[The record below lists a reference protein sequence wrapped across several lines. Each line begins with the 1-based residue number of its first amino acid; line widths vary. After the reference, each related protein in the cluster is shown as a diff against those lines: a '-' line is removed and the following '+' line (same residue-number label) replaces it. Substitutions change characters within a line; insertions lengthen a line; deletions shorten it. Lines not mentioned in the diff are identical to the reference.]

1 MVDDKKKS
9 PTLKVAEALSQ
20 RDIGQGI
27 VRIDPNAM
35 AELGLEE
42 GDLIEIKGSKTTAAT
57 VVSSQ
62 SDIGLGIIRMDGTIR
77 KNSGASIGE
86 EIEVRKASVKIAKKV
101 VLAPTENNVKIQGD
115 IRGLFLNKVMTKG
128 DIVGSGIKPPMMHNQ
143 SGNPFDDMFNNFMDI
158 SPMGEL
164 KFAVVSTHPTG
175 VVKVGPNTQVEL
187 QDHPVDV
194 SKLEGVTNL
203 VNVSYEDIGG
213 LKEEVRKVREMIE
226 IPLKRPE
233 LFERLGIA
241 PPKGVLMHGP
251 PGTGKTLLAKAVAS
265 ESDAHFIS
273 INGPEIMSKYVG
285 GSEENLREFFE
296 EAEANAP
303 SIIFIDELDAIA
315 PKREETQGE
324 VERRTVAQLLTLMDG
339 LNSRGQVVVIGA
351 TNRPD
356 SLDPALRRPGRFDRE
371 IEIGVPDRDERKEIL
386 EIHTRTMP
394 LSSDV
399 ELDKIAESTHGFV
412 GADLESLCKEAA
424 MRVVRRIIPEINKT
438 DEEIPEET
446 LKKIIV
452 NNADFREALK
462 EIQPSALREVLVQI
476 PDVKWSDIGGLET
489 AKQELQEAVEWP
501 LKYPD
506 KFKKFHVD
514 PPKGIL
520 LYGDPGTGKTLLAK
534 AVASESDANF
544 IAIKGPELLSK
555 WVGESEKGVREVF
568 RKARQTAP
576 TVIFFDEI
584 DSIAN
589 ARGSDAGSSGVTQR
603 VVNQLL
609 TEIDGLEDLHD
620 VAVIAATNRPDIID
634 PGLMRPGRFDR
645 HIKVETPDEESRLKI
660 FEVHTNEMPLADNV
674 KLSKLAKRTEGYVGA
689 DIEAVC
695 REAAMLT
702 LRENMDAEKVDMKAF
717 NDAME
722 KVKPNAFKQAN
733 DEMVQYL

>member
-1 MVDDKKKS
+1 MAETNDKT

-35 AELGLEE
+35 SELGLQE
-42 GDLIEIKGSKTTAAT
+42 GDLVEIKGSKTTAAT

-86 EIEVRKASVKIAKKV
+86 EIEVKKTTAKIAKKV

-128 DIVGSGIKPPMMHNQ
+128 DIIGSGIKPPMMHNQ
-143 SGNPFDDMFNNFMDI
+143 TGNPIDDMFNSFMDI

-164 KFAVVSTHPTG
+164 KFAVVQTHPTG
-175 VVKVGPNTQVEL
+175 VVKIGPNTQVDL

-265 ESDAHFIS
+265 ES
-273 INGPEIMSKYVG
+273 E
-285 GSEENLREFFE
+285 
-296 EAEANAP
+296 
-303 SIIFIDELDAIA
+303 
-315 PKREETQGE
+315 
-324 VERRTVAQLLTLMDG
+324 
-339 LNSRGQVVVIGA
+339 
-351 TNRPD
+351 
-356 SLDPALRRPGRFDRE
+356 
-371 IEIGVPDRDERKEIL
+371 
-386 EIHTRTMP
+386 
-394 LSSDV
+394 
-399 ELDKIAESTHGFV
+399 
-412 GADLESLCKEAA
+412 
-424 MRVVRRIIPEINKT
+424 
-438 DEEIPEET
+438 
-446 LKKIIV
+446 
-452 NNADFREALK
+452 
-462 EIQPSALREVLVQI
+462 
-476 PDVKWSDIGGLET
+476 
-489 AKQELQEAVEWP
+489 
-501 LKYPD
+501 
-506 KFKKFHVD
+506 
-514 PPKGIL
+514 
-520 LYGDPGTGKTLLAK
+520 
-534 AVASESDANF
+534 ANF

-589 ARGSDAGSSGVTQR
+589 TRGTDAGSSGVTQR

-609 TEIDGLEDLHD
+609 TEIDGMEDLHD
-620 VAVIAATNRPDIID
+620 VAIIAATNRPDIID

-645 HIKVETPDEESRLKI
+645 HIKVDTPDEDSRLKI
-660 FEVHTNEMPLADNV
+660 FKVHTKDMPLASDVN
-674 KLSKLAKRTEGYVGA
+674 LEKLAKHSEGYVGA

-702 LRENMDAEKVDMKAF
+702 LRNNIDADEVNMKAF
-717 NDAME
+717 NEAME
-722 KVKPNAFKQAN
+722 KVKPNKN
-733 DEMVQYL
+733 DPGEEMVQYL

>member
-1 MVDDKKKS
+1 MVDDKIKT

-86 EIEVRKASVKIAKKV
+86 EIEVKKASVKIAKKI

-128 DIVGSGIKPPMMHNQ
+128 DIVGSGIKPPMMQNQ
-143 SGNPFDDMFNNFMDI
+143 GGNPFDDMFNNFMDI

-175 VVKVGPNTQVEL
+175 VVKVGPNTQIDL
-187 QDHPVDV
+187 QDHPVDI

-356 SLDPALRRPGRFDRE
+356 SLDQALRRPGRFDRE
-371 IEIGVPDRDERKEIL
+371 IEIGVPDREERKEIM

-394 LSSDV
+394 LSKDV

-424 MRVVRRIIPEINKT
+424 MRVVRRIIPEINKS

-452 NNADFREALK
+452 NNADFKEALK

-489 AKQELQEAVEWP
+489 AKQELQEAIEWP

-506 KFKKFHVD
+506 KFKKFHVE
-514 PPKGIL
+514 PPRGIL

-589 ARGSDAGSSGVTQR
+589 ARGDVGTSNVTQR

-609 TEIDGLEDLHD
+609 TEIDGMEDLHD
-620 VAVIAATNRPDIID
+620 VAIIAATNRPDIID

-702 LRENMDAEKVDMKAF
+702 LRENMDAEKVDMSAF
-717 NDAME
+717 NEAME
-722 KVKPNAFKQAN
+722 KVKPNAFKQSQ

>member
-1 MVDDKKKS
+1 MVDDNIKT

-35 AELGLEE
+35 GELGLEE

-86 EIEVRKASVKIAKKV
+86 EIEVKKASVKIAKKV

-128 DIVGSGIKPPMMHNQ
+128 DIVGSGIKPPMMQNQ
-143 SGNPFDDMFNNFMDI
+143 GGNPFDDMFNNFMDI

-175 VVKVGPNTQVEL
+175 VVKVGPNTQIDL
-187 QDHPVDV
+187 QDHPVDI

-356 SLDPALRRPGRFDRE
+356 SLDQALRRPGRFDRE
-371 IEIGVPDRDERKEIL
+371 IEIGVPDREERREIM

-394 LSSDV
+394 LSKDV

-424 MRVVRRIIPEINKT
+424 MRVVRRIIPEINKS

-452 NNADFREALK
+452 NNADFKEALK

-476 PDVKWSDIGGLET
+476 PDIKWSDIGGLET
-489 AKQELQEAVEWP
+489 AKQELQEAIEWP

-506 KFKKFHVD
+506 KFKKFHVE
-514 PPKGIL
+514 PPRGIL

-589 ARGSDAGSSGVTQR
+589 TRGDSGSSNVTQR

-609 TEIDGLEDLHD
+609 TEIDGMEDLHD
-620 VAVIAATNRPDIID
+620 VAIIAATNRPDIID

-702 LRENMDAEKVDMKAF
+702 LRESMDAEKVDMSAF
-717 NDAME
+717 NEAME
-722 KVKPNAFKQAN
+722 KVKPNAFKQSQ